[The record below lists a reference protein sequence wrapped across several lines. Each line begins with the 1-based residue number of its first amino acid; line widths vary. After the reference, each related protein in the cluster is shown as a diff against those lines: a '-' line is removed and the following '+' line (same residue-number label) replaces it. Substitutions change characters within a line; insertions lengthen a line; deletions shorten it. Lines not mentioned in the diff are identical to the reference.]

1 MKNKAHPS
9 VTIIGA
15 GIGGLTVAAALDTV
29 GIQSRILEQAG
40 RFARIGAGIQMT
52 PNAVKVL
59 RGIGLEDRLRTIA
72 YDSPF
77 RTSREWD
84 TGREILRIPMGQVLE
99 ERHGAPHL
107 LLHRGDLHQTLLSR
121 VGEDRIQF
129 ASRVTGVR
137 SSEDGV
143 QLTLEDGS
151 IEETDILIAADG
163 VHSVT
168 RESLFDV
175 TPAVY
180 SGTIAYR
187 SVFPTNLLSR
197 PLMDPK
203 SKWRGPDRQIS
214 IYYVGDGGE
223 VYFTTR
229 VPFPE
234 PVRESFSLEA
244 DLEELREAFS
254 AFHAE
259 VRDFLAAC
267 PLAQKW
273 AIYEREPLPTWIQG
287 RVTLLGDAA
296 HPMTPSMAQGAAQSM
311 EDAAVLARCLAE
323 DGADV
328 RTAFERYWRTRHERA
343 STVQT
348 ESSRDQWNWTTPGSS
363 VTKVDSDYVYGYDA
377 WTTPLA
383 PATTGAVAR

>member
-1 MKNKAHPS
+1 MNSKADLS

-15 GIGGLTVAAALDTV
+15 GIGGLTLAAALDTV
-29 GIQSRILEQAG
+29 GVRSRIVEQAT

-59 RGIGLEDRLRTIA
+59 RGIGLADRLRAIA

-84 TGREILRIPMGQVLE
+84 TGREILRIPMGEALE
-99 ERHGAPHL
+99 ERYGAPHL

-121 VGEDRIQF
+121 VGEDRIRF
-129 ASRVTGVR
+129 GARVVGVASG
-137 SSEDGV
+137 EDGV
-143 QLTLEDGS
+143 QLSFEDGS
-151 IEETDILIAADG
+151 VEETDIVIAADG

-168 RESLFDV
+168 REALFDV

-187 SVFPTNLLSR
+187 SVFPSALLPR
-197 PLMDPK
+197 PLLDPK

-244 DLEELREAFS
+244 DLDELREAFS
-254 AFHAE
+254 GFHAE

-267 PLAQKW
+267 PRAQKW
-273 AIYEREPLPTWIQG
+273 AIYERDPLPTWIHD
-287 RVTLLGDAA
+287 RVALLGDAA

-311 EDAAVLARCLAE
+311 EDAAVLSRCLAE
-323 DGADV
+323 DPMDV
-328 RTAFERYWRTRHERA
+328 RTAFDRYFRTRYERA

-348 ESSRDQWNWTTPGSS
+348 ESSRDQWNWTTAGSS
-363 VTKVDSDYVYGYDA
+363 VTKVDSDYVYGYVA
-377 WTTPLA
+377 WTVPLA
-383 PATTGAVAR
+383 PATAAVAR